1 MAYHVKPVW
10 TRANTAA
17 FGETGF
23 ERRLEPGED
32 DGEVI

>member
-1 MAYHVKPVW
+1 VSNQSE
-10 TRANTAA
+10 R
-17 FGETGF
+17 GETRGVWRDGF